1 MIKRL
6 VLAVFLVLCAASLP
20 AQSTSFGFNVG
31 GAESLEDGLDLNL
44 GNTVREVFFGTDLEM
59 GTTFRIKAGQVEFDE
74 EPRAGKIEYVQAL
87 IDYEFHEVFG
97 STTLFV
103 GPALYRHRPGGDLDD
118 ESEFGLS
125 GGVSGEFPFTRTV
138 AFTAELTYHWVNF
151 DDPYRFLTATG
162 GLKVNF

>member
-1 MIKRL
+1 MTKRL
-6 VLAVFLVLCAASLP
+6 LLTLLLVLCAASLA
-20 AQSTSFGFNVG
+20 AQSFSAGFSVG

-44 GNTVREVFFGTDLEM
+44 GNFVREIYFGTDLEM
-59 GTTFRIKAGQVEFDE
+59 GTTFRIKAGQAEFDE

-87 IDYEFHEVFG
+87 VDYEFHEVFG
-97 STTLFV
+97 STTLSF
-103 GPALYRHRPGGDLDD
+103 GPAFYRHRPGGEAGD

-125 GGVSGEFPFTRTV
+125 GGVSGEFPFTRTL
-138 AFTAELTYHWVNF
+138 AFTAELTYHWINF